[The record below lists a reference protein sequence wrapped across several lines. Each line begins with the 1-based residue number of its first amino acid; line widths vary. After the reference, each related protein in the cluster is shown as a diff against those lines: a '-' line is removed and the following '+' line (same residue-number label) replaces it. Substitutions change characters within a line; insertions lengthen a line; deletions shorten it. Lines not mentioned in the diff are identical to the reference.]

1 MFKNLDNKTL
11 VVSNDAGGANQ
22 IYYFLK
28 KKKIRYNLYAK
39 GPASK
44 IFKKKNVNNLNKFIL
59 KSDFILLGS
68 GTGAIEYEIL
78 QKSSLY
84 NKYTIVFLE
93 NWVNFK
99 ERIVRYKSSFLP
111 NEVWVSDQNAY
122 LLAKK
127 KFKNKIRVRKVKN
140 YYLDSFTNYK
150 KPNLKKNRVI
160 YLSPNYDM
168 GQITKKYRKKKD
180 LKIFKIFLSK
190 IDNLKKII
198 NQNNL
203 FIDILLHPGEKD
215 NKYNLIKKR
224 NSKLVKILHK
234 IKLNQLLFKYKF
246 AASTNSYA
254 LLVAKKIG
262 LVTFNNIK
270 KTRIKKTIPSKYVD
284 YEI

>member
-1 MFKNLDNKTL
+1 
-11 VVSNDAGGANQ
+11 
-22 IYYFLK
+22 
-28 KKKIRYNLYAK
+28 
-39 GPASK
+39 
-44 IFKKKNVNNLNKFIL
+44 
-59 KSDFILLGS
+59 
-68 GTGAIEYEIL
+68 
-78 QKSSLY
+78 
-84 NKYTIVFLE
+84 
-93 NWVNFK
+93 
-99 ERIVRYKSSFLP
+99 
-111 NEVWVSDQNAY
+111 
-122 LLAKK
+122 
-127 KFKNKIRVRKVKN
+127 
-140 YYLDSFTNYK
+140 
-150 KPNLKKNRVI
+150 
-160 YLSPNYDM
+160 M